1 MKRKQVRHIT
11 HSWHKVRKWHFF
23 FGYVLFIIAACQ
35 SPVPDKIQAAS
46 AGIPDKIDYSLHVKP
61 ILSDRCFACHGPD
74 NNTREAGLRLDTE
87 EGAYAAL
94 QSNEKRF
101 ALKAGNLKK
110 SEVFHRIIASDPD
123 LMMPPP
129 ESNLSLTDKEKAIIV
144 RWIEQGAEYKPHWA
158 FVKPERPKLP
168 KVKNKQWP
176 QNEIDYFVLK
186 KLEKQGLEPN
196 SKANKTTLI
205 RRLYFDLT
213 GLPPTPVQVDGFIN
227 NTSADAYEKLVDD
240 LLQSPAHA
248 ERMAMEWMDVAR
260 YADSHGFHADG
271 LRHMWPWRDWVI
283 SAFAKNL
290 SYDKFITWQTAGDLL
305 PNATREQI
313 IATGFNRN
321 HPINSEAGVVPE
333 EFRVE
338 AVLDRANTTAKAFLA
353 LTFEC
358 ARCHDHKFDPISQKE
373 YFQFSAFFNN
383 VDELGVISNDGN
395 TGPLLKLTNEVAEN
409 KLDSIHQLVN
419 EIAARQE
426 AIKQKNSKIT
436 HLQPNLKKG
445 LLAHLPLDATEEKAT
460 NLAKR
465 RKPGKLRGEVEL
477 VAGANNSAVKI
488 DSDYEFLQIEEG
500 MFEKTQPF
508 SVSLW
513 LKPEKQDHYQEIF
526 GNAGQKNS
534 FWRGYE
540 AYLDSLNRISFRLT
554 HALPHNLVHVTSK
567 QPIPLNEWTHLAF
580 SYDGSAKA
588 MGVKIYIN
596 GKVAESTIH
605 YDNLYKSILPVNAH
619 HNLQKRDIRF
629 GKAYRGNTGDD
640 GLLKGA
646 FDEVRVYER
655 KISALEVAHIYQEV
669 LPQKAISWLSREDSM
684 EHYLMQQPDYLASLA
699 QLQKMREA
707 ELNIVDTITE
717 VMVMK
722 EMPEMRSTY
731 VLDRG
736 VYNAH
741 LEQVFPG
748 TPSSI
753 NQFAEAYES
762 NRLGLAQWLVAE
774 DNPLTARV
782 AVNRYWQMLF
792 GRGIVATS
800 NDFGN
805 QGDLPTHPEL
815 LDWLAV
821 DFRENGWNVRR
832 LLKQMVMSA
841 TYQQSSV
848 ASPEKQEK
856 DPDNLWL
863 AYGPKHRLQAEMIRD
878 NALQAAGL
886 LVKNV
891 GGPSVK
897 PFQPKGLWSEKAS
910 FSRKLHYYTQDSGKA
925 LYRRSMYTF
934 IRRSQPPPNLAVF
947 DQPNRNYCVIKRQTT
962 NTPLQSLVLLN
973 DPQFIEASRLV
984 AERMQHQAGGNVEQ
998 QLNYG
1003 FRLLTSRKLKPKE
1016 TEIFKKLY
1024 QEEINKF
1031 SQQEKAADS
1040 LLSIGDYPRD
1050 PSLDKVYTAALT
1062 VVASLMMNHD
1072 EAYMK
1077 R

>member
-1 MKRKQVRHIT
+1 MHGWQKVKR
-11 HSWHKVRKWHFF
+11 WHF
-23 FGYVLFIIAACQ
+23 VSISSLCLIAACQ
-35 SPVPDKIQAAS
+35 SPVPDEIQAAS
-46 AGIPDKIDYSLHVKP
+46 ADIPDVVDYSLHVKP

-74 NNTREAGLRLDTE
+74 NNTREAGLRLDTKD
-87 EGAYAAL
+87 GAYAAL
-94 QSNEKRF
+94 QNDKNKF
-101 ALKAGNLKK
+101 ALKAGHLKK
-110 SEVFHRIIASDPD
+110 SEVFHRIISEDPD

-158 FVKPERPKLP
+158 FVKPEKLNLP
-168 KVKNKQWP
+168 KVKDKLWP
-176 QNEIDYFVLK
+176 QNEIDYFVLR
-186 KLEKQGLEPN
+186 KLEKQGMEPN
-196 SKANKTTLI
+196 PKANKTTLI

-213 GLPPTPVQVDGFIN
+213 GLPPTPEQVAFFVKD
-227 NTSADAYEKLVDD
+227 THADAYEQLVDR
-240 LLQSPAHA
+240 LLKTPEHA
-248 ERMAMEWMDVAR
+248 ERMAMEWMDVSR

-290 SYDKFITWQTAGDLL
+290 PYDQFITWQTAGDLL
-305 PNATREQI
+305 PNATREQM

-338 AVLDRANTTAKAFLA
+338 AVLDRANTTARAFLA
-353 LTFEC
+353 LSFEC

-395 TGPLLKLTNEVAEN
+395 SGPLLKLTNEVAET
-409 KLDSIHQLVN
+409 KLDSIHHLIKEVT
-419 EIAARQE
+419 ARQE
-426 AIKQKNSKIT
+426 SLVQKAGKHSN
-436 HLQPNLKKG
+436 LQPNLKKG
-445 LLAHLPLDATEEKAT
+445 LLAHLPLDATRDEAI
-460 NLAKR
+460 NLANR
-465 RKPGKLRGEVEL
+465 TKPGKLRGDVDL
-477 VAGANNSAVKI
+477 VDGAKNSAIRI

-513 LKPEKQDHYQEIF
+513 IKPEKQDHYQEIF

-540 AYLDSLNRISFRLT
+540 AYLDSLNRVSFRLT
-554 HALPHNLVHVTSK
+554 HALPHNLVHITSHET
-567 QPIPLNEWTHLAF
+567 IDLNQWTHLAF
-580 SYDGSAKA
+580 TYDGSAQAKE
-588 MGVKIYIN
+588 VKIYIN
-596 GKVAESTIH
+596 GKIAETTIH

-619 HNLQKRDIRF
+619 HRLEKRDIRI

-646 FDEVRVYER
+646 FDEIRVYER
-655 KISALEVAHIYQEV
+655 EISAVEVAHLYQEAS
-669 LPQKAISWLSREDSM
+669 PNEAITWLSHKDSI
-684 EHYLMQQPDYLASLA
+684 EHHLMQQPNYLANLI
-699 QLQKMREA
+699 QLQKMRDA
-707 ELNIVDTITE
+707 ELSIKDTITE

-722 EMPEMRSTY
+722 EMPEMRPAY
-731 VLDRG
+731 VLERG
-736 VYNAH
+736 IYNAH
-741 LEQVFPG
+741 LEQVFPN

-753 NQFAEAYES
+753 NKFGEAYEN
-762 NRLGLAQWLVAE
+762 NRLGLAKWLVSE

-792 GRGIVATS
+792 GLGILATS
-800 NDFGN
+800 DDFGN
-805 QGDLPTHPEL
+805 QGDLPTHPGL

-832 LLKQMVMSA
+832 LLKQIVMSA

-848 ASPEKQEK
+848 ASLEKQEK

-886 LVKNV
+886 LVKHV

-910 FSRKLHYYTQDSGKA
+910 FSRKLHYYVQDSGIS

-947 DQPNRNYCVIKRQTT
+947 DQPNRSYCVIQRQTT

-984 AERMQHQAGGNVEQ
+984 AERMQQEAGDTLEQ

-1003 FRLLTSRKLKPKE
+1003 FRLLTSRDLKPREK
-1016 TEIFKKLY
+1016 EIFKSLY
-1024 QEEINKF
+1024 KEEINKF
-1031 SQQEKAADS
+1031 NQQIGAADS
-1040 LLSIGDYPRD
+1040 LLSIGDHPRD
-1050 PSLDKVYTAALT
+1050 PSLDKVNTAALT